1 MTSHQYSVSKS
12 VKEYDL
18 SVAMK
23 SVIVPTVITFLYSL
37 FAFVAQPLFTVFT
50 EVMFT
55 PDTKKF
61 VRADNYASFL
71 TGTVNGQVIGVMLLA
86 LGGLYAFFAF
96 RFLSKKKMVNVYLS
110 GSADRKTLFS
120 NRVKASLGLM
130 DLAIF
135 LPIVIDLVINL
146 ACLGHPQYLIPYAI
160 ALYAESIT
168 YAFAGFA
175 IGSIAMIYC
184 TTAIEGLFFGGA
196 IAMAPSALLGTLNSL
211 CVRFLNGFN
220 RRAASFSSVEDYVSE
235 SYFSGQSIEEA
246 LSFINPLI
254 LGKALN
260 GGTVS
265 DNIFNFCYRMLVK
278 PEYPGDVMYGV
289 GTDYAGY
296 ENIPFSYIA
305 PIIIWL
311 CISTAMIFI
320 ARRLMIG
327 YKAENAGVHGTRP
340 VASRI
345 FAVVTSLSVAML
357 ATSSLYIFDI
367 LNIFTT
373 NTSAIQNGGR
383 ILFAVVAMVAFAL
396 SYLII
401 NAIERR
407 TVVLKAKELIT
418 PAVSLSVLGL
428 TIAVLTTGCFGYST
442 YVPKAE
448 QVEVAVISN
457 PYFYSTGEDLASTYP
472 NNYYDGVFYGTY
484 AYDGFAAAF
493 TDSKDIEAVTELNNR
508 LVQKTDKQSQ
518 QDITVYYRLKNG
530 KEVVR
535 KYEYVDKDAALE
547 TINLYDTKAVREN
560 LAYIFGK
567 SKDKNPF
574 SRFADDEKIYES
586 LKPMELDDA
595 KTVLELVNPYAVDE
609 NNICTYKTIKNTPQL
624 INALYKDLSNQSGDE
639 RFRPQEKALGGIY
652 FTSEIY
658 DDNGNYV
665 ESTTSFYFEGGFY
678 VYPSMTN
685 TVNYLKSTGE
695 LALFTSSKE
704 IKSVT
709 VSTVDNV
716 LKREAAQ
723 ALFYGEDDLYIFHS
737 VSSIPVYYSVED
749 DMDEYDDEYEYDK
762 PITYYFE
769 DGKVLTNKKQVKQV
783 LDSSALRYAVDT
795 QEKGYVAL
803 VAYNDG
809 SYTTKFIPQ
818 AKAPDFLE
826 K

>member
-23 SVIVPTVITFLYSL
+23 SVIVPTVVTFLFSL

-50 EVMFT
+50 GFMYET
-55 PDTKKF
+55 TAKSI
-61 VRADNYASFL
+61 RLSDNYASFL
-71 TGTVNGQVIGVMLLA
+71 TGTGNGQAIGVMLLA
-86 LGGLYAFFAF
+86 LGGLYALFAF

-110 GSADRKTLFS
+110 GSADRKTLFG
-120 NRVKASLGLM
+120 NRVKASICLM

-135 LPIVIDLVINL
+135 LPILIDLVINL
-146 ACLGHPQYLIPYAI
+146 ACLGHPEYLIPYAI

-184 TTAIEGLFFGGA
+184 TTVIEGLFFGGA
-196 IAMAPSALLGTLNSL
+196 IAMAPSALLGALNSL
-211 CVRFLNGFN
+211 CERFLNGFN
-220 RRAASFSSVEDYVSE
+220 RRAMSFSSVDDYIRE
-235 SYFSGQSIEEA
+235 PFFSSQSIEEA
-246 LSFINPLI
+246 LSFINPMI

-260 GGTVS
+260 GESVS
-265 DNIFNFCYRMLVK
+265 ANIFNFCYRALEKV
-278 PEYPGDVMYGV
+278 EYQGDMMFGL
-289 GTDYAGY
+289 GTNYYGY

-305 PIIIWL
+305 PIIIWI
-311 CISTAMIFI
+311 CIGTAMIFI

-340 VASRI
+340 VASRM
-345 FAVVTSLSVAML
+345 FAVVTSLSIAML
-357 ATSSLYIFDI
+357 VTSSIYILDI
-367 LNIFTT
+367 LNIF
-373 NTSAIQNGGR
+373 NSGPAITRYGND
-383 ILFAVVAMVAFAL
+383 IIFAVLTLFVFAV

-407 TVVLKAKELIT
+407 TVALKARELIT
-418 PAVSLSVLGL
+418 PAVSLSALGITIVVL
-428 TIAVLTTGCFGYST
+428 ATGCFGYST

-448 QVEVAVISN
+448 QVEVALISN
-457 PYFYSTGEDLASTYP
+457 PYFYSTGEDLAPTYP
-472 NNYYDGVFYGTY
+472 NDYYDGVFFSTY
-484 AYDGFAAAF
+484 SYDGFAAAF
-493 TDSKDIEAVTELNNR
+493 TDSKDIEAVTELNHR
-508 LVQKTDKQSQ
+508 LVQKSDKQSQ

-535 KYEYVDKDAALE
+535 KYEYADKDAVLE

-560 LAYIFGK
+560 LAYML
-567 SKDKNPF
+567 DRDNNKNPF
-574 SRFADDEKIYES
+574 SRFVKDEKIFNA
-586 LKPMELDDA
+586 LDITELNDA
-595 KTVLELVNPYAVDE
+595 KTVFESVNPYAVDE

-624 INALYKDLSNQSGDE
+624 MSALYKDLCNQSADE

-658 DDNGNYV
+658 DNTGNYV
-665 ESTTSFYFEGGFY
+665 DSKGSFYFNGGFY

-716 LKREAAQ
+716 LKREADQ
-723 ALFYGEDDLYIFHS
+723 LLTDSEEYLYIFRS
-737 VSSIPVYYSVED
+737 ASSIPVYYSVED
-749 DMDEYDDEYEYDK
+749 DMDEYDDGYEYDK

-769 DGKVLTNKKQVKQV
+769 GGKVLTNKKQVKQV
-783 LDSSALRYAVDT
+783 LDSSVLRYAVDT
-795 QEKGYVAL
+795 QEQGYVAL
-803 VAYNDG
+803 VAYTDG
-809 SYTTKFIPQ
+809 SYATKFIPQ
-818 AKAPDFLE
+818 ENLAK
-826 K
+826 